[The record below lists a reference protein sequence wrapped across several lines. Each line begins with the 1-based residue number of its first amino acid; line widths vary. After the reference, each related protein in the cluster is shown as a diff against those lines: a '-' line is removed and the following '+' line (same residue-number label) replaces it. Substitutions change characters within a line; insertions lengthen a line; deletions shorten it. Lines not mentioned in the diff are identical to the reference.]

1 MLRPQVLQRI
11 VILGERV
18 LGRAFTKL
26 HMQAAASASERSR
39 MSEQHG
45 CAFSK
50 SRIFPERLRTLE
62 HALIWPA
69 FLGHVLGGGGGG
81 WTFGGGVFGGG
92 GGGEVCGG
100 GIGGSEFGGGG
111 G

>member
-1 MLRPQVLQRI
+1 
-11 VILGERV
+11 
-18 LGRAFTKL
+18 
-26 HMQAAASASERSR
+26 MQAAASASERSR

-92 GGGEVCGG
+92 GGGGVCGG
-100 GIGGSEFGGGG
+100 GIGGWEFGAGGGGWEGGGG
-111 G
+111 GGVSG